1 MKRLKKCIICKR
13 FNGKPIQCN
22 QNSYREFRV
31 DPPSLPYNYIFMDYI
46 GPFEV
51 KDSKSKVKIW
61 LLCFTCLWSRSV
73 NLKLCY
79 DFSSKEFL
87 RAFQLHVFEWGIPQL
102 CVSDLGSQLVSGT
115 KVIQDFLKDTETQN
129 YFTDHG
135 GQCIKF
141 ENYVKGKSELG
152 SLVESCVKQV
162 KKLIF
167 SSVGKTNL
175 TVKDFDFLMH
185 EVIHIINRRPMTF
198 KEGLRNVVDDI
209 ASPITPEMLT
219 KGYELLS
226 LNVIPDLHPIEPDPD
241 WSLQNPHDIIRDSY
255 EKLRKVRQVLRE
267 KYQDEFL
274 ANLILQATD
283 KQNRYTP
290 KPHKNLN
297 VGDIVLIKEQ
307 NCKPYNFP
315 LGIIK
320 SLETNS
326 IGENTSAVVLKG
338 KTKETTKRHVSSLI
352 PLLSTTS
359 ATGDES
365 TLVVNNEVSNKDTR
379 VTRAAAQAARER
391 NAYLFS
397 HDLV

>member
-1 MKRLKKCIICKR
+1 M
-13 FNGKPIQCN
+13 
-22 QNSYREFRV
+22 
-31 DPPSLPYNYIFMDYI
+31 
-46 GPFEV
+46 
-51 KDSKSKVKIW
+51 
-61 LLCFTCLWSRSV
+61 
-73 NLKLCY
+73 
-79 DFSSKEFL
+79 
-87 RAFQLHVFEWGIPQL
+87 
-102 CVSDLGSQLVSGT
+102 
-115 KVIQDFLKDTETQN
+115 
-129 YFTDHG
+129 
-135 GQCIKF
+135 
-141 ENYVKGKSELG
+141 
-152 SLVESCVKQV
+152 
-162 KKLIF
+162 
-167 SSVGKTNL
+167 
-175 TVKDFDFLMH
+175 
-185 EVIHIINRRPMTF
+185 
-198 KEGLRNVVDDI
+198 DDI

-226 LNVIPDLHPIEPDPD
+226 LNIIPDLHPIEPDPD
-241 WSLQNPHDIIRDSY
+241 WSLQNPHDIIRDNY

-326 IGENTSAVVLKG
+326 IGENASAVVLKG

-352 PLLSTTS
+352 PLLSTS
-359 ATGDES
+359 VMGDES
-365 TLVVNNEVSNKDTR
+365 SLVVNNEVSNKDTR
-379 VTRAAAQAARER
+379 VTSPAAQAARER